1 MPRTTHG
8 LPNSIRPDD
17 FVQAMQRLAELTGT
31 GSPRPLAECVRQ
43 ARVMGFPTLH
53 TDTIL
58 AGGHDLDPDRQAA
71 WSALTGAVKRR
82 GLVILH
88 GRRGGG
94 KTHMGTL
101 LGVQWRRYGFAGRY
115 GAERYWRI
123 NDLLD
128 AQKAWYGRKVDANG
142 NAIAEPHWVA
152 RDCGLLVLDE
162 VNEIRRDREADHDAV
177 VRIVDARY
185 GECRPT
191 VLITNLA
198 PADMPGVLGG
208 SILDRVKDRGALIE
222 CNWNNYR
229 DEIRKGGAA

>member
-1 MPRTTHG
+1 MTRTTPG
-8 LPNSIRPDD
+8 SLSPSD
-17 FVQAMQRLAELTGT
+17 FVTALQPVTQLTP
-31 GSPRPLAECVRQ
+31 SEHRRPLAECTRQ
-43 ARVMGFPTLH
+43 ARVMGFPPRH
-53 TDTIL
+53 ADAIE
-58 AGGHDLDPDRQAA
+58 AGGYELDDARRKA
-71 WSALTGAVKRR
+71 WDTLVDAVRWR
-82 GLVILH
+82 GLVIMH
-88 GRRGGG
+88 GKRGCG

-101 LGVQWRRYGFAGRY
+101 LGVQWRRNGYAGRY
-115 GAERYWRI
+115 GAERYWRV
-123 NDLLD
+123 NDLID
-128 AQKAWYGRKVDANG
+128 AEKAWYGRKVDANG
-142 NAIAEPHWVA
+142 NAIAEPYWVA

-198 PADMPGVLGG
+198 PAEMPGVLGG

-229 DEIRKGGAA
+229 DVIRKGGAA